1 MTVFNVHHTTTYRY
15 KKPVT
20 PGRHLMLF
28 RPGDSFDQRLL
39 DSRQLLGFTQ
49 SSQARRKTSC
59 DSVTDGSAQTHR
71 TLAGEP
77 PSSTGSLT

>member
-20 PGRHLMLF
+20 PGRHQMLF
-28 RPGDSFDQRLL
+28 RPRDSFGQRLL
-39 DSRQLLGFTQ
+39 DSRQLLTQ
-49 SSQARRKTSC
+49 SSHARRKTSS
-59 DSVTDGSAQTHR
+59 DSVTDGSAQSHR

-77 PSSTGSLT
+77 PSSTGCPT